1 MLNVLIVEDDK
12 DLASSVIDHLEI
24 DGVTCDYASNG
35 VEGYSLIDR
44 NNYQV
49 IVMDINM
56 QEMDG
61 LTLCQKI
68 RARGNDTPVLM
79 LTARNTLTNKVEGF
93 SAGADDYLLKPFEVE
108 ELLLRLYALSG
119 RRSGQAS
126 LLKTGNL
133 SLNLNNRTGTIN
145 DEPIKLTPTT
155 FKLLETLL
163 RASPNP
169 VSQSE
174 LVQRIWGD
182 DIPDSNKLRV
192 HIHKLRN
199 ALREKNAEHLLKT
212 APGFGFYIA
221 C

>member
-79 LTARNTLTNKVEGF
+79 LTARNTLSNKVEGF
-93 SAGADDYLLKPFEVE
+93 SAGADDYLVKPFEVE
-108 ELLLRLYALSG
+108 ELLLRLHALSG